1 MSKIHVIKDES
12 LGGILREYV
21 EVDRKAEIGDY
32 VLFKRSGGHYKLK
45 SDDVSVANRDI
56 DRGVIVVLEPTD
68 IVHIP
73 SEQGNVQRYRLE
85 PVESTEERDVDETV
99 LDLLANLVRRVA
111 ELERKLS
118 ELEEQVDSNTKDI
131 RMIAIISTEIDSEVT
146 PRLQRKVVYEYDGYY
161 AD

>member
-1 MSKIHVIKDES
+1 MSKIHVLPDEN
-12 LGGILREYV
+12 LDGVLREYV
-21 EVDRKAEIGDY
+21 EVIREAEIGDY
-32 VLFKRSGGHYKLK
+32 VLFKRSRGHYKLK
-45 SDDVSVANRDI
+45 SDDVHVANRDI

-73 SEQGNVQRYRLE
+73 SKQGNTQRYRLE

-118 ELEEQVDSNTKDI
+118 ELEEQVDSK
-131 RMIAIISTEIDSEVT
+131 STEIDSEIT
-146 PRLQRKVVYEYDGYY
+146 PKLQRKVVYEYDGYY